1 MLMINFLRSK
11 KLTAAILGLVI
22 IMLCGLVVL
31 CACFISPYNKTS
43 DPPIFLEGEYSV
55 DGGEWNEFD
64 SGKEISQTFNKIIF
78 YGRPLSSITSESTV
92 TIIGK
97 NVRYTLYDDRGTVI
111 TQHRY
116 YRDEEA
122 RKLLKESPLSDY
134 YKESGLETLLVKP
147 DSLQSNYPDTPGY
160 IVHEIPGVLL
170 NSDKNYFLAV
180 EYPYES
186 PKQYFSDCFEIIIG
200 STHAAYVSFF
210 HNAFPM
216 VTLFALICFFGV
228 VFFPIAGFILGKIN
242 YKFFSFGSLCFFWGL
257 FMIFETVGSYL
268 NLWVYDSV
276 VCMITD
282 VLTNYF
288 FAIAMLFYLKA
299 NLEKSFNRAIAN
311 SFGIAYFIFVITAI
325 VLQFT
330 NVIDLYASSRYMFAY
345 TILSVVVMALLLFRE
360 TRSNKK
366 AFYMLIS
373 WIPLAISILLDVFN
387 YYLIFTRINF
397 YTIGIFI
404 TLIYQIV
411 CVVLDLRT
419 QYKESIRYQQMQKE
433 LYEAKVSVMVSQI
446 QPHFLYNSLTSIAM
460 MCTKDPKLAKSATI
474 NFADYLRGNMNSL
487 KQTSP
492 VPFTQELEHL
502 KKYLMLEQMRFG
514 DLLNIE
520 YDIRAV
526 NFSLPQ
532 LSVQPL
538 VENAVKHGVGMKED
552 GGTVTIATRE
562 LPDHFEVII
571 SDDGVGFDSSAP
583 PKNDGRSHVGMEN
596 TKQRIKDMCG
606 GEVVIESEP
615 GKGCVATIKIPKEDD
630 SK

>member
-22 IMLCGLVVL
+22 LLLCGLVVL
-31 CACFISPYNKTS
+31 CACFLSPYNKTS
-43 DPPIFLEGEYSV
+43 NPPIFLEGEYSI
-55 DGGEWNEFD
+55 DGGEWTEFD
-64 SGKEISQTFNKIIF
+64 STKEISQTFNKIVF
-78 YGRPLSSITSESTV
+78 YGKPLETIMPDNTV

-97 NVRYTLYDDRGTVI
+97 NIRYTLYDDKGTVI

-122 RKLLKESPLSDY
+122 KKLLKESPLAEFY
-134 YKESGLETLLVKP
+134 QEYGLETLLVKS

-170 NSDKNYFLAV
+170 DPESYYFLAV

-200 STHAAYVSFF
+200 NTHAAYVSFF
-210 HNAFPM
+210 YNVFPTIT
-216 VTLFALICFFGV
+216 VFALICFFGIM
-228 VFFPIAGFILGKIN
+228 FFPIAGFILGKIN
-242 YKFFSFGSLCFFWGL
+242 YKFFSFGALCFFWGL
-257 FMIFETVGSYL
+257 FMISEKAGSYM
-268 NLWVYDSV
+268 NLWVSDSV
-276 VCMITD
+276 VCMMAD
-282 VLTNYF
+282 MLTNYF
-288 FAIAMLFYLKA
+288 FAIAMLFYLKS
-299 NLEKSFNRAIAN
+299 NLERSINRAIAN
-311 SFGIAYFIFVITAI
+311 SLGLIYFLLVVAAI

-345 TILSVVVMALLLFRE
+345 TTLSVIVMAILLFRE

-366 AFYMLIS
+366 ALHMLIS
-373 WIPLAISILLDVFN
+373 WIPLAIAILLDVFN
-387 YYLIFTRINF
+387 YYLMFTRIDF

-404 TLIYQIV
+404 TLVYQIV

-419 QYKESIRYQQMQKE
+419 QYKEAIRYQQMQKE

-460 MCTKDPKLAKSATI
+460 MCTKDPKQAKNATI

-520 YDIRAV
+520 YDIQAV

-596 TKQRIKDMCG
+596 TKQRLKDMCG
-606 GEVVIESEP
+606 GEVIIESEP